1 MAVNRTKRFAGV
13 LLLIFLAQCIWLIHA
28 ELRSE
33 FGCYPAGAMERQGRV
48 MEGLR
53 QWRGRGIAGT
63 PENLPSRNSTPA
75 QNSPGPTFH
84 GYDPDRSPLWYL
96 VAAAP
101 VALGPAP
108 ATPAR
113 ERLWLWLTRAPYL
126 VFGVLLGAS
135 LWYVTRRLYGNP
147 GGVIAL
153 VLYCFSPGI
162 IQSSSEV
169 CRDSEMGTAWG
180 AFGAVFTAIALAH
193 TLYAPRE
200 VVLWNWRRIS
210 LLAIS
215 LALAIGSQFS
225 LIVLA
230 PVTLGFLLYLA
241 PQRRMAAA
249 TVWAPAWV
257 GAGVLLAAGYM
268 FHFEILWRG
277 VRAAKLVDVTAAAL
291 SMSATYRSAAGSIL
305 KGSPLLIVLL
315 PAALL
320 GYALWRRARYF
331 GNTAPLLM
339 AALCLALGV
348 AAPTFSGQGFLLVA
362 MPFLF
367 AFVAGVCADLLETR
381 FGSWLRILLTA
392 ALSGYAFWSLV
403 ALAQV

>member
-1 MAVNRTKRFAGV
+1 V
-13 LLLIFLAQCIWLIHA
+13 
-28 ELRSE
+28 
-33 FGCYPAGAMERQGRV
+33 
-48 MEGLR
+48 
-53 QWRGRGIAGT
+53 
-63 PENLPSRNSTPA
+63 
-75 QNSPGPTFH
+75 
-84 GYDPDRSPLWYL
+84 
-96 VAAAP
+96 
-101 VALGPAP
+101 
-108 ATPAR
+108 
-113 ERLWLWLTRAPYL
+113 PYL

-153 VLYCFSPGI
+153 VLYCFSPAI

-200 VVLWNWRRIS
+200 VVLWNWRRIT

-241 PQRRMAAA
+241 PQRRMAAV
-249 TVWAPAWV
+249 TVWAPACV
-257 GAGVLLAAGYM
+257 GAGVLLAAGYL
-268 FHFEILWRG
+268 FHFKILWQG
-277 VRAAKLVDVTAAAL
+277 VRAAKLLDFTAAAL
-291 SMSATYRSAAGSIL
+291 SMSETYRSAAGYIL

-320 GYALWRRARYF
+320 GYVRWRRARYF

-339 AALCLALGV
+339 AAICLALGV